1 MYYIQYPEKKERASL
16 LARPTF
22 DTTNLF
28 HTVNHILVD
37 VQKRGDKAVIEY
49 EEKFDKIHLDVLQV
63 SDNELASAETKISKE
78 LKDAIL
84 IAKKNIANFHAAQVY
99 SDVSIETMPGIH
111 SW

>member
-28 HTVNHILVD
+28 DTVNHILVD

-84 IAKKNIANFHAAQVY
+84 IAKKKYCKLSCSPSV
-99 SDVSIETMPGIH
+99 
-111 SW
+111 